1 MNIYWFNPEN
11 DIALGLDARG
21 GFTPPR
27 AAVAMRQAGA
37 LLPLLWAGD
46 DDRVLTVDVT
56 DSRDERVVSAVGRGG
71 GASPVGLEPICRRG
85 VFTARG
91 IRGATSREWTS

>member
-71 GASPVGLEPICRRG
+71 R
-85 VFTARG
+85 FARG
-91 IRGATSREWTS
+91 AGADMPQRCFHGTGHPGSNFP